1 MVTILNNFAVQALR
15 NLKQLLHSRYEDTEQ
30 FIQANPQLGLT
41 HRATVGGELRNIL
54 SKLTPDAD
62 SLLSICGIT
71 PQELGGYKSNQN
83 KVKTITLSHTTLQ
96 ELQDRANRMSRKALI
111 GHVPRNP
118 GPQILREWAQKSLHG
133 SFQSLSMLGG
143 GFFEIFFAEEEG
155 RTHALARQHYINQT
169 EVCFTPWRSNFN
181 PRAGTDP
188 NSRLAHPA
196 WAQIHGLPTLLE
208 YNGLPTQCNRC
219 RSTTHQVR
227 NCPIPKPAKEHK
239 QARLT
244 KAHNPE

>member
-1 MVTILNNFAVQALR
+1 
-15 NLKQLLHSRYEDTEQ
+15 
-30 FIQANPQLGLT
+30 
-41 HRATVGGELRNIL
+41 
-54 SKLTPDAD
+54 
-62 SLLSICGIT
+62 
-71 PQELGGYKSNQN
+71 
-83 KVKTITLSHTTLQ
+83 
-96 ELQDRANRMSRKALI
+96 MSRKALI

-196 WAQIHGLPTLLE
+196 WAQIHGLPTLLRTPQILAEIVNQFAEVIWIDTENQYREKAAGPRVRIMVKDINSLPSKVSIPNLHDGNQTEYYLE

-244 KAHNPE
+244 KAHNPDHYRPKLDTTPTTSTPAFGPH